1 MKSLD
6 LFYILVT
13 LALVLL
19 SYIVITDY
27 RATTERI
34 TYLETQVSHLETNQ
48 ARILK
53 RIEWKYGLR

>member
-1 MKSLD
+1 MKPLD

-27 RATTERI
+27 QATTERI

-48 ARILK
+48 AQILK